1 MMKRLQDRFIPA
13 MLFLLLMIGCHGP
26 QVLGPKEEKNFL
38 GPQSTSA
45 KGEQYVLMA
54 AVKFPDVEP
63 TFPLERIR
71 KRAVDDLNEYIK
83 EQSYGLAWVKAD
95 FRGWVKLPD
104 PLSTYNV
111 SPHNFKVDRNRV
123 KKLIE
128 DTMTALE
135 KEVDF
140 SKYQHLLIIPGAF
153 TMPGKGYG
161 MICYCANPGMLSG
174 VRGDLRYVPLKSKG
188 GKEFRGGVFV
198 GAENAHLG
206 MFAHDFFHALGGIHE
221 KRRLV
226 PCLYDFELQSDAS
239 KTPSPEHHAIYMGPW
254 DIMSEHFVKKGEP
267 PPGISSFTKIRLG
280 WITPE
285 QVLLVK
291 PGEMAMTFL
300 SPLSQ
305 KGDVLVVK
313 VQLKRS
319 LYYLI
324 ENRQPIG
331 FDRNLPDSGLL
342 ILKVNSEVA
351 EGSGTTRIMNAN
363 PNARHFS
370 QATFRIEEDNR
381 NLFLDRDYKV
391 AILPLWSDKGKM
403 GVLVTTPEKSTEAK
417 NAALMIQKLLSRYP
431 EPRGKE
437 PGRLLEDCLAAF
449 KKFDFNDCIQMAQ
462 KALIN

>member
-13 MLFLLLMIGCHGP
+13 ILFLLLMIGCHGS
-26 QVLGPKEEKNFL
+26 QVRGLEEEKNIL
-38 GPQSTSA
+38 GPQSTLA
-45 KGEQYVLMA
+45 KGEQHVLMA
-54 AVKFPDVEP
+54 AVKFPDIEP
-63 TFPLERIR
+63 TFPLEKIR
-71 KRAVDDLNEYIK
+71 KKAVYDLNEYVK

-111 SPHNFKVDRNRV
+111 SPYNFKVDRTRV

-135 KEVDF
+135 KETDF
-140 SKYQHLLIIPGAF
+140 SQYQHLLIIPGTF

-188 GKEFRGGVFV
+188 GQGFRGGVFV
-198 GAENAHLG
+198 GTENAHLG

-226 PCLYDFELQSDAS
+226 PCLYNFELQSDAS
-239 KTPSPEHHAIYMGPW
+239 QTPSPEHHAIYMGPW
-254 DIMSEHFVKKGEP
+254 DIMSEHFVKKDQP

-280 WITPE
+280 WIGPE

-291 PGEMAMTFL
+291 PGETAMTFL

-305 KGDVLVVK
+305 KGDMLVVK
-313 VQLKRS
+313 IPLKGS
-319 LYYLI
+319 LYYLM

-342 ILKVNSEVA
+342 ILKVNLEVA
-351 EGSGTTRIMNAN
+351 EGSGTVKIMNAN

-370 QATFRIEEDNR
+370 QATFRIEQNNR
-381 NLFLDRDYKV
+381 NLYLDRDYKV
-391 AILPLWSDKGKM
+391 AILPLWPEKGKM
-403 GVLVTTPEKSTEAK
+403 GVLITTPEKSLEAQ
-417 NAALMIQKLLSRYP
+417 NAAVMIQKLLSRYP

-437 PGRLLEDCLAAF
+437 QSQLLEDCLMAF
-449 KKFDFNDCIQMAQ
+449 KNFAFKDCIQMVQ